1 MVGCLFPIFMISKG
15 LFFAK
20 SLKKDWLAGYLLG
33 MRIAILS
40 RGPRLYSTRRL
51 VEEGSKRGLDVNVLD
66 PLKFGLTIGTDG
78 VEILHKGEPVSF
90 DAAIPRIGHSIT
102 RHGVALLNQFEQL
115 GMYTANT
122 GDSIRIS
129 RDKLLASQI
138 LAKNGIR
145 IPTTAYVRDLQD
157 VEAAVERVGGLP
169 CVIKV
174 SEGTQGQGVF
184 LRHTLRE
191 AMNLVEALL
200 LTGKAVLIQQ
210 YIAES
215 HGRDVRA
222 LVVGDRVVA
231 AMRRR
236 ARGREFRS
244 NFHLNGT
251 VEPVELDEEYIN
263 AARRASR
270 VLGLNIAG
278 VDLLEGA
285 DGPLVLEVNSS
296 PGLQGIETA
305 SGVNVAGE
313 IIDFLI
319 SDVDFA
325 GVDVGQLL
333 RTNLDQGVLSLH
345 IKQHPR
351 LVGRSIRELFSL
363 GNEIPVFALARG
375 SNLLWNPNHE
385 IQLRFDDVL
394 ICYGEFKALR
404 QALKGAMRIGLNNDR
419 WTAGNIGLNE
429 NPHVSMS
436 DTTYFSELGF
446 DF

>member
-1 MVGCLFPIFMISKG
+1 M
-15 LFFAK
+15 
-20 SLKKDWLAGYLLG
+20 G

-363 GNEIPVFALARG
+363 GNEIPVFAIARG

-419 WTAGNIGLNE
+419 WATGDVGLNE
-429 NPHVSMS
+429 NPHVNMY
-436 DTTYFSELGF
+436 DTTSFSELGF